1 MGALAK
7 LVTTAMT
14 RRHVPESGDTLFA
27 TRSMGTSVKALQ
39 IVAKGNREGSQAMM
53 LAANTIGKKHGT
65 QAATAEFGK
74 RMGQV
79 RGWADR
85 MEELKSIIES
95 GAKDYAR
102 GTKAQI
108 SMAKT
113 IAKTTQDVA
122 VLNSGAQY
130 DMYKG
135 HHAAVA
141 QVAVNQSAYGGQ
153 GWSA

>member
-1 MGALAK
+1 MGALTN
-7 LVTTAMT
+7 VFQSMT
-14 RRHVPESGDTLFA
+14 RKHVAESGNTALA
-27 TRSMGTSVKALQ
+27 TQSMGTSVKALQ
-39 IVAKGNREGSQAMM
+39 IVAKGNREGSQAMV
-53 LAANTIGKKHGT
+53 LAANTIGRKHST
-65 QAATAEFGK
+65 QSATAEVGK

-79 RGWADR
+79 RGWADQ
-85 MEELKSIIES
+85 MEALKPLIEA

-102 GTKAQI
+102 GTKAQT

-130 DMYKG
+130 DMYRS
-135 HHAAVA
+135 HHTAGMQVVA
-141 QVAVNQSAYGGQ
+141 NQSAYGGA